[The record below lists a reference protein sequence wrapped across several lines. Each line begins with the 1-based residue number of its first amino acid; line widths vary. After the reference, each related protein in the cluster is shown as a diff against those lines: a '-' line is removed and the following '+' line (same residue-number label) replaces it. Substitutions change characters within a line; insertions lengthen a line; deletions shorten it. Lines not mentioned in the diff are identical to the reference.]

1 MDIGIDFFSYS
12 NSSDSNCTRILI
24 NETYI
29 LGAECITS
37 SLHKW
42 HKNHMN
48 RQQQQP
54 KNLSSHKTWSILGI
68 QLKPQS
74 HWGQFVS
81 ARSQEDI

>member
-12 NSSDSNCTRILI
+12 NSSDSNYTRILI

-74 HWGQFVS
+74 HRGQFVS
-81 ARSQEDI
+81 ARSREDI

>member
-12 NSSDSNCTRILI
+12 NSSDSNYTRILI

-29 LGAECITS
+29 LGAECITI

-48 RQQQQP
+48 
-54 KNLSSHKTWSILGI
+54 SSSNQRTSPGPFLV
-68 QLKPQS
+68 
-74 HWGQFVS
+74 FN
-81 ARSQEDI
+81 